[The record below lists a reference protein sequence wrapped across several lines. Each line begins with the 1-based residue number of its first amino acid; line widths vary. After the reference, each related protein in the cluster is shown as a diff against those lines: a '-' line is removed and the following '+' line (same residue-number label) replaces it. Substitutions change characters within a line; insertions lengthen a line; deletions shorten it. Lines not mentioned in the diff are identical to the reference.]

1 MLHRKV
7 CKTPG
12 CKNLHFNRSG
22 YCDECQSMHQASY
35 RYRRIVTAGTD
46 LEEKRPSASERGYDH
61 QWHLFAKKFLRDHPK
76 CAICGR
82 PATVCDH
89 KTMTAWQMIDMYG
102 SFILDET
109 MYQPLCQRCN
119 IRKGANADK
128 VSDRRYQADKDEFLK
143 GLPKGD
149 PDA

>member
-12 CKNLHFNRSG
+12 CKNLHNNRSG
-22 YCDECQSMHQASY
+22 YCDECLSRHQAQY
-35 RYRRIVTAGTD
+35 RYRKIITSGTE

-61 QWHLFAKKFLRDHPK
+61 QWHVFAKRFLLNHPK

-89 KTMTAWQMIDMYG
+89 KSMTARQMIDMYG
-102 SFILDET
+102 HFILDES

-119 IRKGANADK
+119 IRKGRNADK
-128 VSDRRYQADKDEFLK
+128 VSDRNYADAKAEFLK
-143 GLPKGD
+143 GLPECGKD
-149 PDA
+149 S